1 MWLITN
7 IIEAIQFSISY
18 SSKESFNFIL
28 VIVIV
33 TFKKILVIVLVIVN

>member
-7 IIEAIQFSISY
+7 IIEAIYFI
-18 SSKESFNFIL
+18 SSKESFNFSL

-33 TFKKILVIVLVIVN
+33 TFEKNISYSLSYS